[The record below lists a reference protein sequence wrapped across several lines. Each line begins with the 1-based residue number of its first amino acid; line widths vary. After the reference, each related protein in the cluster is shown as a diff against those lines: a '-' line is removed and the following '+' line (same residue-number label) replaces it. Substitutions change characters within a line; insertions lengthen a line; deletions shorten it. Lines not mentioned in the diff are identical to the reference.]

1 MEEPE
6 ETVSVD
12 QGEAGLAVAETG
24 FWPNGEAPQAYS
36 GDTIVDYPDTGAQPY
51 QNDTDEHLPAV
62 ASRRNSWALSVA
74 ALLLSVAALVMA
86 GAHGARVLTSPPAA
100 PAPAATSTV
109 PAPGPLAAMVPSGT
123 DADKD
128 RLFLA
133 NVHELAPGLFVGPPS
148 PESDAQAVRVGRN
161 MAERIVAGGGPVPAL
176 NGLIANAQRGRANGD
191 QGVPSDRDIAVLT
204 YAAMLAYCPQ
214 YLPQAGK

>member
-1 MEEPE
+1 M
-6 ETVSVD
+6 SVD

-36 GDTIVDYPDTGAQPY
+36 GDITLDYPETGAQPY
-51 QNDTDEHLPAV
+51 RHDTDEHIPA
-62 ASRRNSWALSVA
+62 AAPRRNWWALSVA
-74 ALLLSVAALVMA
+74 ALLLSVAALVAA
-86 GAHGARVLTSPPAA
+86 GAHGARVLLSPPAA

-109 PAPGPLAAMVPSGT
+109 PVPGPLATMVPAQT

-148 PESDAQAVRVGRN
+148 PEGDAQAVRVGRN

-176 NGLIANAQRGRANGD
+176 NGLIANAARGRANGD
-191 QGVPSDRDIAVLT
+191 QGVPGDRDIAVLT

-214 YLPQAGK
+214 YLPKASK